1 MAKIDFAHKA
11 QRKMFEAILDSVIKH
26 SNSDRTKA
34 IKQLVDLVKKTMYD
48 IWGSATYEMFGF
60 SSKSDSKWMK
70 YIDNLLN
77 DVHPN
82 IIKGKAL
89 NTAYEAG
96 YRGFRIAQDMKKK
109 HDINIPWIILVDPT
123 SACNL
128 KCTGCWSA
136 EYGHLIQLSYEELDR
151 IITEGEELGIYAWL
165 MTGGEPLIRKADIL
179 KLAEAHPYSSFH
191 IFTNGTLID
200 DAFCEEVVR
209 LGNIA
214 PSISLEGF
222 EEVNDLRRGK
232 GVFQK
237 VMHAMDT
244 MKKHKLLFGTSIC
257 YTSSNYKT
265 VTSDEFLDMIIS
277 KGVKYTWYFHYMPVG
292 NDASTDLLLT
302 PEQREYMY
310 HRVREIRAGEGGK
323 PIIAVDFQND
333 GEFVGG
339 CIAGGRFYCHINP
352 NGDVEPCVFIHYSN
366 ANIHDKPLLECLSQP
381 LFRAY
386 QMGQPFNENDLRP
399 CPMLENPEALQKI
412 VHATDAKSTDM
423 QSPETVESLCGKC
436 EAYAKCWAPEAEKLK
451 EANPKQITR
460 EKGTLPEV

>member
-60 SSKSDSKWMK
+60 SSKPDSKWMK

-82 IIKGKAL
+82 IIKAKAL

-165 MTGGEPLIRKADIL
+165 MTGGEPLVRKADIL

-333 GEFVGG
+333 GEYVSG
-339 CIAGGRFYCHINP
+339 CVAGGKYYCHINP
-352 NGDVEPCVFIHYSN
+352 NGDVEPCVFIHYSS
-366 ANIHDKPLLECLSQP
+366 ANIHDMSLLDCLKQP
-381 LFRAY
+381 LFKAY
-386 QMGQPFNENDLRP
+386 KANQPFNPNHLKP
-399 CPMLENPEALQKI
+399 CPMLENPEKLIQM
-412 VHATDAKSTDM
+412 VHETGAKSTDL
-423 QSPETVESLCGKC
+423 QSPETVENLCGKC
-436 EAYAKCWAPEAEKLK
+436 EHYAADWNDTADKLWNAGYHVK
-451 EANPKQITR
+451 K
-460 EKGTLPEV
+460 

>member
-60 SSKSDSKWMK
+60 SSKPDSKWMK

-82 IIKGKAL
+82 IIKAKAL

-265 VTSDEFLDMIIS
+265 VTSDEFLDIIIS

-333 GEFVGG
+333 GEYVSG
-339 CIAGGRFYCHINP
+339 CVAGGKYYCHINP
-352 NGDVEPCVFIHYSN
+352 NGDVEPCVFIHYSS
-366 ANIHDKPLLECLSQP
+366 ANIHDMSLLDCLKQP
-381 LFRAY
+381 LFKAY
-386 QMGQPFNENDLRP
+386 KANQPFNPNHLKP
-399 CPMLENPEALQKI
+399 CPMLENPEKLIQM
-412 VHATDAKSTDM
+412 VHETGAKSTDL
-423 QSPETVESLCGKC
+423 QSPETVENLCGKC
-436 EAYAKCWAPEAEKLK
+436 EHYAADWNDTADKLWNAGLHVK
-451 EANPKQITR
+451 K
-460 EKGTLPEV
+460 

>member
-60 SSKSDSKWMK
+60 SSKPDSKWMK

-82 IIKGKAL
+82 IIKAKAL

-333 GEFVGG
+333 GEYVSG
-339 CIAGGRFYCHINP
+339 CVAGGKYYCHINP
-352 NGDVEPCVFIHYSN
+352 NGDVEPCVFIHYSS
-366 ANIHDKPLLECLSQP
+366 ANIHDMSLLDCLKQL
-381 LFRAY
+381 LFKAY
-386 QMGQPFNENDLRP
+386 KANQPFNPNHLKP
-399 CPMLENPEALQKI
+399 CPMLENPEKLIQM
-412 VHATDAKSTDM
+412 VHETGAKSTDL
-423 QSPETVESLCGKC
+423 QSPETVENLCGKC
-436 EAYAKCWAPEAEKLK
+436 EHYAADWNDTADKLWNAGHHVK
-451 EANPKQITR
+451 K
-460 EKGTLPEV
+460 

>member
-60 SSKSDSKWMK
+60 SSKPDSKWMK

-82 IIKGKAL
+82 IIKAKAL

-333 GEFVGG
+333 GEYVSG
-339 CIAGGRFYCHINP
+339 CVAGGKYYCHINP
-352 NGDVEPCVFIHYSN
+352 NGDVEPCVFIHYSS
-366 ANIHDKPLLECLSQP
+366 ANIHDMSLLDCLKQP
-381 LFRAY
+381 LFKAY
-386 QMGQPFNENDLRP
+386 KANQPFNPNHLKP
-399 CPMLENPEALQKI
+399 CPMLENSEKLIQM
-412 VHATDAKSTDM
+412 VHETGAKSTDL
-423 QSPETVESLCGKC
+423 QSPETVENLCGKC
-436 EAYAKCWAPEAEKLK
+436 EHYAADWNDTADKLWNAGHHVK
-451 EANPKQITR
+451 K
-460 EKGTLPEV
+460 

>member
-60 SSKSDSKWMK
+60 SSKPDSKWMK

-77 DVHPN
+77 NVHPN
-82 IIKGKAL
+82 IIKAKAL

-333 GEFVGG
+333 GEYVSG
-339 CIAGGRFYCHINP
+339 CVAGGKYYCHINP
-352 NGDVEPCVFIHYSN
+352 NGDVEPCVFIHYSS
-366 ANIHDKPLLECLSQP
+366 ANIHDMSLLDCLKQP
-381 LFRAY
+381 LFKAY
-386 QMGQPFNENDLRP
+386 KANQPFNPNHLKP
-399 CPMLENPEALQKI
+399 CPMLENPEKLIQM
-412 VHATDAKSTDM
+412 VHETGAKSTDL
-423 QSPETVESLCGKC
+423 QSPETVENLCGKC
-436 EAYAKCWAPEAEKLK
+436 EHYAADWNDTADKLWNAGHHVK
-451 EANPKQITR
+451 K
-460 EKGTLPEV
+460 

>member
-26 SNSDRTKA
+26 SNSDRTKV

-60 SSKSDSKWMK
+60 SSKPDSKWMK

-82 IIKGKAL
+82 IIKAKAL

-323 PIIAVDFQND
+323 HIIAVDFQND
-333 GEFVGG
+333 GEYVSG
-339 CIAGGRFYCHINP
+339 CVAGGKYYCHINP
-352 NGDVEPCVFIHYSN
+352 NGDVEPCVFIHYSS
-366 ANIHDKPLLECLSQP
+366 ANIHDMSLLDCLKQP
-381 LFRAY
+381 LFKAY
-386 QMGQPFNENDLRP
+386 KANQPFNPNHLKP
-399 CPMLENPEALQKI
+399 CPMLENPEKLIQM
-412 VHATDAKSTDM
+412 VHETGAKSTDL
-423 QSPETVESLCGKC
+423 QSPETVENLCGKC
-436 EAYAKCWAPEAEKLK
+436 EHYAADWNDTADKLWNAGHHVK
-451 EANPKQITR
+451 K
-460 EKGTLPEV
+460 

>member
-60 SSKSDSKWMK
+60 SSKPDSKWMK
-70 YIDNLLN
+70 YIDNLFN

-82 IIKGKAL
+82 IIKAKAL

-265 VTSDEFLDMIIS
+265 VTSDEFLDVIIS

-333 GEFVGG
+333 GEYVSG
-339 CIAGGRFYCHINP
+339 CVAGGKYYCHINP
-352 NGDVEPCVFIHYSN
+352 NGDVEPCVFIHYSS
-366 ANIHDKPLLECLSQP
+366 ANIHDMSLLDCLKQP
-381 LFRAY
+381 LFKAY
-386 QMGQPFNENDLRP
+386 KANQPFNPNHLKP
-399 CPMLENPEALQKI
+399 CPMLENPEKLIQM
-412 VHATDAKSTDM
+412 VHETGAKSTDL
-423 QSPETVESLCGKC
+423 QSPETVENLCGKC
-436 EAYAKCWAPEAEKLK
+436 EHYAADWNDTADKLWNAGHHVK
-451 EANPKQITR
+451 K
-460 EKGTLPEV
+460 

>member
-60 SSKSDSKWMK
+60 SSKPDSKWMK

-82 IIKGKAL
+82 IIKAKAL

-200 DAFCEEVVR
+200 DVFCEEVVR

-310 HRVREIRAGEGGK
+310 HRVREIRASEGGK

-333 GEFVGG
+333 GEYVSG
-339 CIAGGRFYCHINP
+339 CVAGGKYYCHINP
-352 NGDVEPCVFIHYSN
+352 NGDVEPCVFIHYSS
-366 ANIHDKPLLECLSQP
+366 ANIHDMSLLDCLKQP
-381 LFRAY
+381 LFKAY
-386 QMGQPFNENDLRP
+386 KANQPFNPNHLKP
-399 CPMLENPEALQKI
+399 CPMLENPEKLIQM
-412 VHATDAKSTDM
+412 VHETGAKSTDL
-423 QSPETVESLCGKC
+423 QSPETVENLCGKC
-436 EAYAKCWAPEAEKLK
+436 EHYAADWNDTADKLWNAGHHVK
-451 EANPKQITR
+451 K
-460 EKGTLPEV
+460 

>member
-60 SSKSDSKWMK
+60 SSKPDSKWMK

-82 IIKGKAL
+82 IIKAKAL

-333 GEFVGG
+333 GEYVSG
-339 CIAGGRFYCHINP
+339 CVAGGKYYCHINP
-352 NGDVEPCVFIHYSN
+352 NGDVEPCVFIHYSS
-366 ANIHDKPLLECLSQP
+366 ANFHDMSLLDCLKQP
-381 LFRAY
+381 LFKAY
-386 QMGQPFNENDLRP
+386 KANQPFNPNHLKP
-399 CPMLENPEALQKI
+399 CPMLENPEKLIQM
-412 VHATDAKSTDM
+412 VHETGAKSTDL
-423 QSPETVESLCGKC
+423 QSPETVENLCGKC
-436 EAYAKCWAPEAEKLK
+436 EHYAADWNDTADKLWNAGHHVK
-451 EANPKQITR
+451 K
-460 EKGTLPEV
+460 

>member
-60 SSKSDSKWMK
+60 SSKPDSKWMK

-82 IIKGKAL
+82 IIKAKAL

-333 GEFVGG
+333 GEYVSG
-339 CIAGGRFYCHINP
+339 CVAGGKYYCHINP
-352 NGDVEPCVFIHYSN
+352 NGDVEPCVFIHYSS
-366 ANIHDKPLLECLSQP
+366 ANIHDMSLLDCLKQP
-381 LFRAY
+381 LFKAY
-386 QMGQPFNENDLRP
+386 KANQPFNPNHLKP
-399 CPMLENPEALQKI
+399 CPMLENPEKLIQM
-412 VHATDAKSTDM
+412 VHETGAKSTDL
-423 QSPETVESLCGKC
+423 QSPETVENLCGKC
-436 EAYAKCWAPEAEKLK
+436 EHYAADWNDTADKLWNAGYHVK
-451 EANPKQITR
+451 K
-460 EKGTLPEV
+460 

>member
-26 SNSDRTKA
+26 SNSDGTKA

-60 SSKSDSKWMK
+60 SSKPDSKWMK

-82 IIKGKAL
+82 IIKAKAL

-200 DAFCEEVVR
+200 DAFCEEV
-209 LGNIA
+209 
-214 PSISLEGF
+214 
-222 EEVNDLRRGK
+222 
-232 GVFQK
+232 
-237 VMHAMDT
+237 
-244 MKKHKLLFGTSIC
+244 
-257 YTSSNYKT
+257 
-265 VTSDEFLDMIIS
+265 
-277 KGVKYTWYFHYMPVG
+277 
-292 NDASTDLLLT
+292 
-302 PEQREYMY
+302 
-310 HRVREIRAGEGGK
+310 
-323 PIIAVDFQND
+323 
-333 GEFVGG
+333 
-339 CIAGGRFYCHINP
+339 
-352 NGDVEPCVFIHYSN
+352 
-366 ANIHDKPLLECLSQP
+366 
-381 LFRAY
+381 
-386 QMGQPFNENDLRP
+386 
-399 CPMLENPEALQKI
+399 
-412 VHATDAKSTDM
+412 
-423 QSPETVESLCGKC
+423 
-436 EAYAKCWAPEAEKLK
+436 
-451 EANPKQITR
+451 
-460 EKGTLPEV
+460 

>member
-1 MAKIDFAHKA
+1 MSKIDFAHKA
-11 QRKMFEAILDSVIKH
+11 QRKMFEAVLDSVIRH
-26 SNSDRTKA
+26 SHSDRNKA

-48 IWGSATYEMFGF
+48 IWGPATYEMFGF
-60 SSKSDSKWMK
+60 SSSPDSKWMK

-96 YRGFRIAQDMKKK
+96 YRGFRIAQDLKKK
-109 HDINIPWIILVDPT
+109 HDVSIPWIILIDPT

-136 EYGHLIQLSYEELDR
+136 EYGNLIQLSYEDLDR
-151 IITEGEELGIYAWL
+151 VITEGEELGIYAWL

-179 KLAEAHPYSSFH
+179 KLAEKHPYSSFH

-237 VMHAMDT
+237 VMHAMDI
-244 MKKHKLLFGTSIC
+244 MRKHKLLFGTSIC

-292 NDASTDLLLT
+292 NDASTDLLLS

-310 HRVREIRAGEGGK
+310 NRVREIRGGKGGK

-333 GEFVGG
+333 GEYVSG
-339 CIAGGRFYCHINP
+339 CVAGGKYYCHINP
-352 NGDVEPCVFIHYSN
+352 NGDVEPCVFIHYSS
-366 ANIHDKPLLECLSQP
+366 ANIHDMSLLDCLKQP
-381 LFRAY
+381 LFKAY
-386 QMGQPFNENDLRP
+386 KDNQPFNPNHLKP
-399 CPMLENPEALQKI
+399 CPMLENPEKLVQM
-412 VHATDAKSTDM
+412 VHETGAKSTDL
-423 QSPETVESLCGKC
+423 QSPEPVEHLCGKC
-436 EAYAKCWAPEAEKLK
+436 ENYAADWEATADRLWNAGHHVKK
-451 EANPKQITR
+451 
-460 EKGTLPEV
+460 

>member
-60 SSKSDSKWMK
+60 SSKPDSKWMK

-82 IIKGKAL
+82 IIKAKAL

-310 HRVREIRAGEGGK
+310 HRVREIRASEGGK

-333 GEFVGG
+333 GEYVSG
-339 CIAGGRFYCHINP
+339 CVAGGKYYCHINP
-352 NGDVEPCVFIHYSN
+352 NGDVEPCVFIHYSS
-366 ANIHDKPLLECLSQP
+366 ANIHDMSLLDCLKQP
-381 LFRAY
+381 LFKAY
-386 QMGQPFNENDLRP
+386 KANQPFNPNHLKP
-399 CPMLENPEALQKI
+399 CPMLENPEKLIQM
-412 VHATDAKSTDM
+412 VHETGAKSTDL
-423 QSPETVESLCGKC
+423 QSPETVENLCGKC
-436 EAYAKCWAPEAEKLK
+436 EHYAADWNDTADKLWNAGHHEKK
-451 EANPKQITR
+451 
-460 EKGTLPEV
+460 

>member
-60 SSKSDSKWMK
+60 SSKPDSKWMK

-82 IIKGKAL
+82 IIKAKAL

-244 MKKHKLLFGTSIC
+244 MKKHKLLFGTSVC

-333 GEFVGG
+333 GEYVSG
-339 CIAGGRFYCHINP
+339 CVAGGKYYCHINP
-352 NGDVEPCVFIHYSN
+352 NGDVEPCVFIHYSS
-366 ANIHDKPLLECLSQP
+366 ANIHDMSLLDCLKQP
-381 LFRAY
+381 LFKAY
-386 QMGQPFNENDLRP
+386 KANQPFNPNHLKP
-399 CPMLENPEALQKI
+399 CPMLENPEKLIQM
-412 VHATDAKSTDM
+412 VHETGAKSTDL
-423 QSPETVESLCGKC
+423 QSPETVENLCGKC
-436 EAYAKCWAPEAEKLK
+436 EHYAADWNDTADKLWNAGHHVK
-451 EANPKQITR
+451 K
-460 EKGTLPEV
+460 

>member
-60 SSKSDSKWMK
+60 SSKPDSKWMK

-82 IIKGKAL
+82 IIKAKAL

-333 GEFVGG
+333 GEYVSG
-339 CIAGGRFYCHINP
+339 CVAGGKYYCHINP
-352 NGDVEPCVFIHYSN
+352 NGDVEPCVFIHYSS
-366 ANIHDKPLLECLSQP
+366 ANIHDMSLLDCLKQP
-381 LFRAY
+381 LFKAY
-386 QMGQPFNENDLRP
+386 KANQPFNPNHLKP
-399 CPMLENPEALQKI
+399 CPMLENPEKLIQM
-412 VHATDAKSTDM
+412 VHETGAKSTDL
-423 QSPETVESLCGKC
+423 QSPETVENLCGKC
-436 EAYAKCWAPEAEKLK
+436 EHYAADWNDTADKLWNAGRHEKK
-451 EANPKQITR
+451 
-460 EKGTLPEV
+460 

>member
-60 SSKSDSKWMK
+60 SSKPDSKWMK

-82 IIKGKAL
+82 IIKAKAL

-333 GEFVGG
+333 GEYVSG
-339 CIAGGRFYCHINP
+339 CVAGGKYYCHINP
-352 NGDVEPCVFIHYSN
+352 NGDVEPCVFIHYSS
-366 ANIHDKPLLECLSQP
+366 ANIHDMSLLDCLKQP
-381 LFRAY
+381 LFKAY
-386 QMGQPFNENDLRP
+386 KANQPFNPNHLKP
-399 CPMLENPEALQKI
+399 CPMFENPEKLIQM
-412 VHATDAKSTDM
+412 VHETGAKSTDL
-423 QSPETVESLCGKC
+423 QSPETVENLCGKC
-436 EAYAKCWAPEAEKLK
+436 EHYAADWNATADKLWNAGHHVK
-451 EANPKQITR
+451 K
-460 EKGTLPEV
+460 

>member
-60 SSKSDSKWMK
+60 SSKPDSKWMK

-82 IIKGKAL
+82 IIKAKAL

-333 GEFVGG
+333 GEYVSG
-339 CIAGGRFYCHINP
+339 CVAGGKYYCHINP
-352 NGDVEPCVFIHYSN
+352 NGDVEPCVFIHYSS
-366 ANIHDKPLLECLSQP
+366 ANIHDMSLLDCLKQP
-381 LFRAY
+381 LFKAY
-386 QMGQPFNENDLRP
+386 KANQPFNPNHLNP
-399 CPMLENPEALQKI
+399 CPMLENPEKLIQM
-412 VHATDAKSTDM
+412 VHETGAKSTDL
-423 QSPETVESLCGKC
+423 QSPETVENLCGKC
-436 EAYAKCWAPEAEKLK
+436 EHYAADWNDTADKLWNAGHHVK
-451 EANPKQITR
+451 K
-460 EKGTLPEV
+460 

>member
-60 SSKSDSKWMK
+60 SSKPDSKWMK

-82 IIKGKAL
+82 IIKAKAL

-200 DAFCEEVVR
+200 DAFSEEVVR

-333 GEFVGG
+333 GEYVSG
-339 CIAGGRFYCHINP
+339 CVAGGKYYCHINP
-352 NGDVEPCVFIHYSN
+352 NGDVEPCVFIHYSS
-366 ANIHDKPLLECLSQP
+366 ANIHDMSLLDCLKQP
-381 LFRAY
+381 LFKAY
-386 QMGQPFNENDLRP
+386 KANQPFNPNHLKP
-399 CPMLENPEALQKI
+399 CPMLENSEKLIQM
-412 VHATDAKSTDM
+412 VHETGAKSTDL
-423 QSPETVESLCGKC
+423 QSPETVENLCGKC
-436 EAYAKCWAPEAEKLK
+436 EHYAADWNDTADKLWNAGHHVK
-451 EANPKQITR
+451 K
-460 EKGTLPEV
+460 

>member
-60 SSKSDSKWMK
+60 SSKPDSKWMK

-82 IIKGKAL
+82 IIKVKAL

-200 DAFCEEVVR
+200 NAFCEEVVR

-292 NDASTDLLLT
+292 NDSSTDLLLT

-333 GEFVGG
+333 GEYVSG
-339 CIAGGRFYCHINP
+339 CVAGGKYYCHINP
-352 NGDVEPCVFIHYSN
+352 NGDVEPCVFIHYSS
-366 ANIHDKPLLECLSQP
+366 ANIHDMSLLDCLKQP
-381 LFRAY
+381 LFKAY
-386 QMGQPFNENDLRP
+386 KANQPFNPNHLKP
-399 CPMLENPEALQKI
+399 CPMLENPEKLIQM
-412 VHATDAKSTDM
+412 VHETGAKSTDL
-423 QSPETVESLCGKC
+423 QSPETVENLCGKC
-436 EAYAKCWAPEAEKLK
+436 EHYAADWNDTADKLWNAGHHVK
-451 EANPKQITR
+451 K
-460 EKGTLPEV
+460 

>member
-60 SSKSDSKWMK
+60 SSKPDSKWMK

-82 IIKGKAL
+82 IIKAKAL

-333 GEFVGG
+333 GEYVSG
-339 CIAGGRFYCHINP
+339 CVAGGKYYCHINP
-352 NGDVEPCVFIHYSN
+352 NGDVEPCVFIHYSS
-366 ANIHDKPLLECLSQP
+366 ANIHDMSLLDCLKQP
-381 LFRAY
+381 LFKAY
-386 QMGQPFNENDLRP
+386 KANQPFNPNHLKP
-399 CPMLENPEALQKI
+399 CPMLENPEKLIQM
-412 VHATDAKSTDM
+412 VHETGAKSTDL
-423 QSPETVESLCGKC
+423 QSPETVENLCGKC
-436 EAYAKCWAPEAEKLK
+436 EHYAADWNDTADKLWNAGYHVK
-451 EANPKQITR
+451 
-460 EKGTLPEV
+460 

>member
-60 SSKSDSKWMK
+60 SSKPDSKWMK

-82 IIKGKAL
+82 IIKAKAL

-323 PIIAVDFQND
+323 PIIVVDFQND
-333 GEFVGG
+333 GEYVSG
-339 CIAGGRFYCHINP
+339 CVAGGKYYCHINP
-352 NGDVEPCVFIHYSN
+352 NGDVEPCVFIHYSS
-366 ANIHDKPLLECLSQP
+366 ANIHDMSLLDCLKQP
-381 LFRAY
+381 LFKAY
-386 QMGQPFNENDLRP
+386 KANQPFNPNHLKP
-399 CPMLENPEALQKI
+399 CPMLENPEKLIQM
-412 VHATDAKSTDM
+412 VHETGAKSTDL
-423 QSPETVESLCGKC
+423 QSPETVENLCGKC
-436 EAYAKCWAPEAEKLK
+436 EHYAADWNDTADKLWNAGHHVK
-451 EANPKQITR
+451 N
-460 EKGTLPEV
+460 

>member
-60 SSKSDSKWMK
+60 SSKPDSKWMK

-82 IIKGKAL
+82 IIKAKAL

-333 GEFVGG
+333 GEYVSG
-339 CIAGGRFYCHINP
+339 CVAGGKYYCHINP
-352 NGDVEPCVFIHYSN
+352 NGDVEPCVFIHYSS
-366 ANIHDKPLLECLSQP
+366 ANIHDMSLLDCLKQP
-381 LFRAY
+381 LFKAY
-386 QMGQPFNENDLRP
+386 KANQPFNPNHLKP
-399 CPMLENPEALQKI
+399 CPMLENPEKLIQM
-412 VHATDAKSTDM
+412 VHETGAKSTDL
-423 QSPETVESLCGKC
+423 QSPETVENLCGKC
-436 EAYAKCWAPEAEKLK
+436 EHYAVDWNDTADKLWNAGHHVK
-451 EANPKQITR
+451 K
-460 EKGTLPEV
+460 

>member
-60 SSKSDSKWMK
+60 SSKPDSKWMK

-82 IIKGKAL
+82 IIKAKAL

-96 YRGFRIAQDMKKK
+96 YRGFRIAQDIKKK

-333 GEFVGG
+333 GEYVSG
-339 CIAGGRFYCHINP
+339 CVAGGKYYCHINP
-352 NGDVEPCVFIHYSN
+352 NGDVEPCVFIHYSS
-366 ANIHDKPLLECLSQP
+366 ANIHDMSLLDCLKQP
-381 LFRAY
+381 LFKAY
-386 QMGQPFNENDLRP
+386 KANQPFNPNHLKP
-399 CPMLENPEALQKI
+399 CPMLENPEILQRLVKE
-412 VHATDAKSTDM
+412 TGAKSTDL
-423 QSPETVESLCGKC
+423 QSPESAEHLCNKC
-436 EAYAKCWAPEAEKLK
+436 KEYAQAWKPCADKLWAEEGHS
-451 EANPKQITR
+451 N
-460 EKGTLPEV
+460 

>member
-60 SSKSDSKWMK
+60 SSKPDSKWMK

-82 IIKGKAL
+82 IIKAKAL

-277 KGVKYTWYFHYMPVG
+277 KGVKYTWYFHYIPVG

-333 GEFVGG
+333 GEYVSG
-339 CIAGGRFYCHINP
+339 CVAGGKYYCHINP
-352 NGDVEPCVFIHYSN
+352 NGDVEPCVFIHYSS
-366 ANIHDKPLLECLSQP
+366 ANIHDMSLLDCLKQP
-381 LFRAY
+381 LFKAY
-386 QMGQPFNENDLRP
+386 KANQPFNPNHLKP
-399 CPMLENPEALQKI
+399 CPMLENPEKLIQM
-412 VHATDAKSTDM
+412 VHETGAKSTDL
-423 QSPETVESLCGKC
+423 QSPETVENLCGKC
-436 EAYAKCWAPEAEKLK
+436 EHYAADWNDTADKLWNAGHHVK
-451 EANPKQITR
+451 K
-460 EKGTLPEV
+460 

>member
-11 QRKMFEAILDSVIKH
+11 QRKMFEAILDLVIKH

-60 SSKSDSKWMK
+60 SSKPDSKWMK

-82 IIKGKAL
+82 IIKAKAL

-310 HRVREIRAGEGGK
+310 HRIREIRAMKGGK
-323 PIIAVDFQND
+323 PIFAFDFQNGD
-333 GEFVGG
+333 LDIVVDDDCFV
-339 CIAGGRFYCHINP
+339 
-352 NGDVEPCVFIHYSN
+352 
-366 ANIHDKPLLECLSQP
+366 LLT
-381 LFRAY
+381 
-386 QMGQPFNENDLRP
+386 GQCQHLTHPPFWISGYRRWGISRNTDFLR
-399 CPMLENPEALQKI
+399 
-412 VHATDAKSTDM
+412 
-423 QSPETVESLCGKC
+423 G
-436 EAYAKCWAPEAEKLK
+436 
-451 EANPKQITR
+451 
-460 EKGTLPEV
+460 

>member
-60 SSKSDSKWMK
+60 SSKPDSKWMK

-82 IIKGKAL
+82 IIKAKAL

-310 HRVREIRAGEGGK
+310 HRLREIRAGEGGK

-333 GEFVGG
+333 GEYVSG
-339 CIAGGRFYCHINP
+339 CVAGGKYYCHINP
-352 NGDVEPCVFIHYSN
+352 NGDVEPCVFIHYSS
-366 ANIHDKPLLECLSQP
+366 ANIHDMSLLDCLKQP
-381 LFRAY
+381 LFKAY
-386 QMGQPFNENDLRP
+386 KANQPFNPNHLKP
-399 CPMLENPEALQKI
+399 CPMLENPEKLIQM
-412 VHATDAKSTDM
+412 VHETGAKSTDL
-423 QSPETVESLCGKC
+423 QSPETVENLCGKC
-436 EAYAKCWAPEAEKLK
+436 EHYAADWNDTADKLWNAGHHVK
-451 EANPKQITR
+451 K
-460 EKGTLPEV
+460 

>member
-48 IWGSATYEMFGF
+48 IWGSATYEMFGL
-60 SSKSDSKWMK
+60 SSKPDSKWMK

-82 IIKGKAL
+82 IIKAKAL

-333 GEFVGG
+333 GEYVSG
-339 CIAGGRFYCHINP
+339 CVAGG
-352 NGDVEPCVFIHYSN
+352 
-366 ANIHDKPLLECLSQP
+366 K
-381 LFRAY
+381 
-386 QMGQPFNENDLRP
+386 
-399 CPMLENPEALQKI
+399 
-412 VHATDAKSTDM
+412 
-423 QSPETVESLCGKC
+423 
-436 EAYAKCWAPEAEKLK
+436 
-451 EANPKQITR
+451 
-460 EKGTLPEV
+460 